1 MIRSTS
7 LTNRTDAELLLASL
21 EDPDAFGVLYD
32 RWAAPLLGY
41 FVNRVRD
48 VEVAAD
54 LVAETLAVVFEKRSR
69 FRDTGD
75 PASAWLYTIAGRE
88 LSRYLRRR
96 RVEFRALQRLGLT
109 RPAVDEESACAIEA
123 LIDHDADEHPL
134 AAALQ
139 GISKSEREAVE
150 LRVFEELEYR
160 TRGGCDCGPYPHS
173 NKCNASSV
181 GSRRPSRR
189 HRDRDAASDQCDRP
203 AKCPPRRAGDPK
215 QGRCGPRQLQ
225 GLDPSGLFPL
235 EYVFGLQ
242 GDDREPM
249 VAARLDRDH
258 GRQAGSPR
266 RD

>member
-41 FVNRVRD
+41 FVSVRD

-75 PASAWLYTIAGRE
+75 PASAWLYTIAGRQ

-109 RPAVDEESACAIEA
+109 RPAVDEESARAIEA
-123 LIDHDADEHPL
+123 LIDHDAHEHPL

-139 GISKSEREAVE
+139 GISKSERDAVE

-160 TRGGCDCGPYPHS
+160 EIATRLNCS
-173 NKCNASSV
+173 K
-181 GSRRPSRR
+181 
-189 HRDRDAASDQCDRP
+189 
-203 AKCPPRRAGDPK
+203 
-215 QGRCGPRQLQ
+215 
-225 GLDPSGLFPL
+225 
-235 EYVFGLQ
+235 
-242 GDDREPM
+242 
-249 VAARLDRDH
+249 VAARVRVHRGLARITK
-258 GRQAGSPR
+258 ALEAAL
-266 RD
+266 

>member
-7 LTNRTDAELLLASL
+7 PANRTDAELLLASL
-21 EDPDAFGVLYD
+21 QDPDAFGVLYD

-96 RVEFRALQRLGLT
+96 RVELRALQRLGLT
-109 RPAVDEESACAIEA
+109 RPPIDEESARAIEA
-123 LIDHDADEHPL
+123 LIDHDAHEHPL

-139 GISKSEREAVE
+139 GISKTERDAVE

-160 TRGGCDCGPYPHS
+160 EI
-173 NKCNASSV
+173 
-181 GSRRPSRR
+181 
-189 HRDRDAASDQCDRP
+189 AARLNCS
-203 AKCPPRRAGDPK
+203 K
-215 QGRCGPRQLQ
+215 
-225 GLDPSGLFPL
+225 
-235 EYVFGLQ
+235 
-242 GDDREPM
+242 
-249 VAARLDRDH
+249 VAARVRVHRGLARLTK
-258 GRQAGSPR
+258 ALEAAL
-266 RD
+266 